1 MSDSKHS
8 LHIVWGV
15 LLFIAGFGMFVTI
28 PGRIREIQEA
38 GQYIFG
44 LRFGLYVVSVLLM
57 IGGGKKIYDFTR
69 GSKKNDTES

>member
-1 MSDSKHS
+1 MSDPKQS
-8 LHIVWGV
+8 LRIAWGV
-15 LLFIAGFGMFVTI
+15 LLFVAGFGMFTTI
-28 PGRIREIQEA
+28 PGRVREIQEA

-69 GSKKNDTES
+69 GSKKNDKES